1 MKVLQV
7 GLGNNPGGVE
17 TFALNYNREL
27 AKKGVVF
34 HYVSMY
40 GAIAYEDEIRQLGGK
55 IFIVPNVKKNYFGYV
70 KAFKK
75 ILAEGNYD
83 VVHVN
88 MLSASNIVPLRLA
101 KAAGVKKV
109 IAHSHNGSTPG
120 LIRKVMHRMNQP
132 KIFGYANVLLACG
145 NEAAKFMFGEKYC
158 DKNEVSVVANAIDVE
173 KHLFSEGERDA
184 LRGVLG
190 WEDSLVIGHVGRFG
204 VQKNHAAIVEIFRE
218 VVKLEP
224 KARLCLVGDG
234 ELRLEIEQ
242 KLKEYGIYEKVHFAG
257 VQREVWRYLS
267 AMDVFLFPSL
277 FEGLPF
283 VLVEAQA
290 NGLPCVVS
298 DTVSEEAFLT
308 DEVTT
313 LSLQQCYADW
323 AEKIIDYS
331 KHIRPDI
338 DETRDVLKRAHF
350 DIDVEAERL
359 LRLYQ
364 E

>member
-1 MKVLQV
+1 MKVLQI
-7 GLGNNPGGVE
+7 GLSNNPGGVE

-34 HYVSMY
+34 DYVSMY
-40 GAIAYEDEIRQLGGK
+40 GAIAYADEIRQLGGK

-70 KAFKK
+70 KAFRK

-132 KIFGYANVLLACG
+132 KIFRYANVRLACG

-158 DKNEVSVVANAIDVE
+158 REHEVPIVSNAIDVE
-173 KHLFSEGERDA
+173 KYLFSEAERDR
-184 LRGVLG
+184 LRGGLG
-190 WEDSLVIGHVGRFG
+190 WKDEFVIGHVGRFG
-204 VQKNHAAIVEIFRE
+204 IQKNHAAVVEIFRE

-224 KARLCLVGDG
+224 RARLCLVGDG
-234 ELRLEIEQ
+234 ELRLETEQ
-242 KLKEYGIYEKVHFAG
+242 KFKEYGICEKVYFAG
-257 VQREVWRYLS
+257 VQREVWKYLS
-267 AMDVFLFPSL
+267 AMDVFLLPSL

-290 NGLPCVVS
+290 NGLSCVVS
-298 DTVSEEAFLT
+298 DTVSQEAFLT
-308 DEVTT
+308 DRVTA
-313 LSLQQCYADW
+313 LSLQQSYVDW

-331 KHIRPDI
+331 KHVRPDI
-338 DETRDVLKRAHF
+338 EQTRDVLKRAHF
-350 DIDVEAERL
+350 DIEVEAEQL